1 MMRLTSFARG
11 AGAALLALSALASG
25 LNAQRMPGNRN
36 PQRMELERR
45 VRERYAT
52 MVKERLGLSEEQSR
66 QLEQAVESF
75 RESRQGLMAEE
86 QALRRRTEALLIEQN
101 PSEDEARS
109 LLQRMQELRIA
120 ETRVFQ
126 GEQEALLEFLTPIQ
140 VVRFHAIREQLGQR
154 IQQLRGV
161 GPTGSGRPPGSGGPG
176 PVGGPLGGLVPAD
189 PWGALDGVGVG
200 AGPGV
205 RGRGPGGPNRE
216 R

>member
-1 MMRLTSFARG
+1 MTRLTTFARA
-11 AGAALLALSALASG
+11 AGTALLTLSALTAG
-25 LNAQRMPGNRN
+25 LTAQRMPQGNRN

-52 MVKERLGLSEEQSR
+52 MVKERLGLSEEQSQ

-75 RESRQGLMAEE
+75 REPRERLTTDE
-86 QALRRRTEALLIEQN
+86 QALRRRIEAILIEQN

-109 LLQRMQELRIA
+109 LLQRMQELRVE

-126 GEQEALLEFLTPIQ
+126 GEQEALLQILTPLQ

-154 IQQLRGV
+154 IQQLRG
-161 GPTGSGRPPGSGGPG
+161 GPMGPGRPPGGGEGPMGGVPG
-176 PVGGPLGGLVPAD
+176 GITHWDRWDAP
-189 PWGALDGVGVG
+189 DGVGVG
-200 AGPGV
+200 GAVGG
-205 RGRGPGGPNRE
+205 GRGPGGPGLE